1 MELGEGAKY
10 DQNTYDIAKEL
21 IKEDSG
27 GGRRMFGRVWE
38 SKSGYFR
45 QI

>member
-1 MELGEGAKY
+1 MDLGEGAKY

-27 GGRRMFGRVWE
+27 AGRGCVW
-38 SKSGYFR
+38 
-45 QI
+45 